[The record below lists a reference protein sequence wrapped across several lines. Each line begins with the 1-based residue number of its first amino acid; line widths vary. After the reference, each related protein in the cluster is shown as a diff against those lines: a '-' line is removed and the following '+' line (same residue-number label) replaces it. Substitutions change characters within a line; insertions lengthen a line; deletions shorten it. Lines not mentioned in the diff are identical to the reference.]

1 MLSTIVATSG
11 LGNRIRVVTSTIK
24 AAELFQKKLR
34 IVWPVTWDCRA
45 AFEDL
50 FQPINHTFVHLEN
63 GSWKDLPA
71 TKQNLLLPW
80 LYRKTLFK
88 HEWRCYKPNNE
99 EAFSR
104 LLQMDDNFYLDT
116 CYALA
121 NYPKEDVS
129 RYFKPQIDLQKSI
142 DHIVE
147 SFTGNT
153 LGVHIRRTDNR
164 MAIRFSPLSAFR
176 QKIDQLLECEA
187 FNQIFL
193 CTDDEQVRQYFKKTY
208 GNRLLTRQVEISRD
222 SLLGIQ
228 NAVIDLWSLAQT
240 RRIVGSYYSSFSET
254 AAEISGIPL
263 DIIYQQP
270 STNNIL

>member
-1 MLSTIVATSG
+1 
-11 LGNRIRVVTSTIK
+11 
-24 AAELFQKKLR
+24 
-34 IVWPVTWDCRA
+34 
-45 AFEDL
+45 
-50 FQPINHTFVHLEN
+50 
-63 GSWKDLPA
+63 
-71 TKQNLLLPW
+71 
-80 LYRKTLFK
+80 
-88 HEWRCYKPNNE
+88 
-99 EAFSR
+99 
-104 LLQMDDNFYLDT
+104 
-116 CYALA
+116 
-121 NYPKEDVS
+121 
-129 RYFKPQIDLQKSI
+129 
-142 DHIVE
+142 
-147 SFTGNT
+147 
-153 LGVHIRRTDNR
+153 